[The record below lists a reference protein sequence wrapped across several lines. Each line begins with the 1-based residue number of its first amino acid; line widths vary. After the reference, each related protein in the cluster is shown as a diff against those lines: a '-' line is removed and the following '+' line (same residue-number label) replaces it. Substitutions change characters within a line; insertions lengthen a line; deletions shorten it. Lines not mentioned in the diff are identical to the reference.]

1 MAICMSEVYAIFLQN
16 ALRQAN
22 KLCALQKLWLFYYFI
37 PCLSRNATPTMTLTM
52 IMSNTLNSRNTQI
65 QLNARFCNASLIGLV
80 FAKIIFEWHVHC
92 SKCTKKFTFQELI
105 VHMFHYCSKYGNIL
119 RHTFH
124 LTISLRII
132 NKKIEFWI
140 WIVFT

>member
-80 FAKIIFEWHVHC
+80 FLQKSYLNDMFKMYQEIYFSGVNCVHVSLLFKIWQHTQTYISFNNFIKDH
-92 SKCTKKFTFQELI
+92 KQE
-105 VHMFHYCSKYGNIL
+105 N
-119 RHTFH
+119 
-124 LTISLRII
+124 
-132 NKKIEFWI
+132 
-140 WIVFT
+140 